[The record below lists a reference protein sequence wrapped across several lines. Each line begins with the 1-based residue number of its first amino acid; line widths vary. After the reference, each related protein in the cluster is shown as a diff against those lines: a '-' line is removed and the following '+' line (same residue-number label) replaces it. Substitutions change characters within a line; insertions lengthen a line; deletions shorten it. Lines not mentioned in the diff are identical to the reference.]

1 MNEYVL
7 GISCYFHDS
16 AACLVKNGKVISSV
30 QEERFTG
37 IKMIPLFL
45 IEALNGV

>member
-16 AACLVKNGKVISSV
+16 AVCLVKNGKVIFKKNV
-30 QEERFTG
+30 LQVL
-37 IKMIPLFL
+37 KMIPLFL